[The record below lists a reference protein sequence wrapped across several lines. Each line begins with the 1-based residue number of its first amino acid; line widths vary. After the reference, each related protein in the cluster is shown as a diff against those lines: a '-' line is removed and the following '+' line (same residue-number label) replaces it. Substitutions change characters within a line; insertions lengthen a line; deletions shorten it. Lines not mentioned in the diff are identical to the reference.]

1 MKTTM
6 HFSPSSRASQKSQ
19 SGVILIEALVAIL
32 IFTIGV
38 IALMGVQA
46 AAMRS
51 TSDSK
56 IRMDAEF
63 FVDQLFSEMV
73 IDSRGA
79 GGIIDFARL
88 STRYDST
95 QNGPGFQ
102 RWRNRVRDV
111 ANGGLPGVTTAAM
124 EPVVTVT
131 NLPTLGGVTMVGV
144 TVLVQWRGPNDLQ
157 TAPSRRVVSSTLI
170 NQ

>member
-1 MKTTM
+1 MNTPLKKQ
-6 HFSPSSRASQKSQ
+6 PSLQ
-19 SGVILIEALVAIL
+19 SGLILLEAMVAIL

-63 FVDQLFSEMV
+63 FVDQLLSEMT
-73 IDSRGA
+73 IDARGV
-79 GGIIDFARL
+79 GGIIDFNRL
-88 STRYDST
+88 RTRYDST

-102 RWRNRVRDV
+102 RWRNRVIDV
-111 ANGGLPGVTTAAM
+111 ANGGLPGAAAA
-124 EPVVTVT
+124 PPTVTVT
-131 NLPTLGGVTMVGV
+131 NQPTLASSTMVRV
-144 TVLVQWRGPNDLQ
+144 DVVVLWRAPND
-157 TAPSRRVVSSTLI
+157 AASEPARRAISSSII

>member
-1 MKTTM
+1 MKTPLKQ
-6 HFSPSSRASQKSQ
+6 HPSLQ
-19 SGVILIEALVAIL
+19 SGLILLEAMVAIL

-63 FVDQLFSEMV
+63 FVDQLLSEMT
-73 IDSRGA
+73 IDARGA
-79 GGIIDFARL
+79 GGIIDFNNRL
-88 STRYDST
+88 FPRYDST

-102 RWRNRVRDV
+102 RWRNRVIDV
-111 ANGGLPGVTTAAM
+111 ANGGLPGAVA
-124 EPVVTVT
+124 EPPTVTVT
-131 NLPTLGGVTMVGV
+131 DQPTLASSTMVRV
-144 TVLVQWRGPNDLQ
+144 DVVVRWRAPND
-157 TAPSRRVVSSTLI
+157 AASEPARRVVSSSII